1 MAMSTNDFKRLR
13 WQAQEK
19 IKQQPPAE
27 LAHFAS
33 KDQAE
38 LVEELYIHH
47 VELKLQYD
55 TLLQT
60 KWQLELSYDRY
71 KQLYDLAPVGYFTLD
86 KNGYFVTVN
95 LTGARQL
102 GASKAQLVRQRLTDF
117 IARTSQ
123 ETYFFHRRKLLQT
136 QTGQVCELELVR
148 ADDTHFYGQLESVLT
163 SVGADDSP
171 LIQIIL
177 SDITARR
184 QAEDALQK
192 HHVQLESL
200 VQARTAQLTLANEQ
214 LEAEIR
220 EHERTQAALQAGHRR
235 LEQVLEELKASQE
248 QAIQRE
254 RLAAVGHLAAGI
266 AHDFNNI
273 LTGIIGHAELLRLQ
287 PNVVGTSGE
296 HSAGVIIQQSERA
309 AHLVRQILDFSRKS
323 IRQPRLM
330 DLNAFLAETVAF
342 LKRIIPENIQLLLEV
357 EPDEYKVNADPNQ
370 LQQLLANLVVNAR
383 DAMPGG
389 GRLIVSLGAVELEP
403 ADPMPLPELTPGSW
417 VVLNVSDTG
426 SGISAEA
433 MPHIFEPFFT
443 TKEPGRGTGL
453 GLAQVYGIVMQHSGY
468 IEVDSRPNQGATFT
482 VYLPRSFT
490 RLPPPISDVQPPLP
504 KGHGETILLIEDEAA
519 VLDVIQ
525 RLLETLNYNV
535 LVAPDGQV
543 GLALYHDRKDDISL
557 VMTDMI
563 MPELEA
569 ADMFEALQ
577 VENPA
582 VKILLM
588 TGYPLGEET
597 ERLMARGLT
606 AWVKKPLNLNRLAQV
621 ISRTLEATGEQGNM

>member
-1 MAMSTNDFKRLR
+1 MVTLTNDFKRLR
-13 WQAQEK
+13 RQAQEK

-27 LAHFAS
+27 LAYFTS

-55 TLLQT
+55 SLLQT

-86 KNGYFVTVN
+86 KDGYFVTVN

-102 GASKAQLVRQRLTDF
+102 GVPKAQLVRQRITDY

-136 QTGQVCELELVR
+136 QTSQVCELEMIT
-148 ADDTHFYGQLESVLT
+148 ADGTHFYGHLESLFT
-163 SVGADDSP
+163 PVGADDNP
-171 LIQIIL
+171 LIQIVL
-177 SDITARR
+177 SDITDRR
-184 QAEDALQK
+184 QAEEALQK

-200 VQARTAQLTLANEQ
+200 VQARTAQLILANEQ

-220 EHERTQAALQAGHRR
+220 ERERAQAALQAGHRR

-248 QAIQRE
+248 QVIQRE

-287 PNVVGTSGE
+287 PGVIGTSGE
-296 HSAGVIIQQSERA
+296 RSADVIVQQSERA

-342 LKRIIPENIQLLLEV
+342 LKRTIPENIQLRLEV
-357 EPDEYKVNADPNQ
+357 DPGDYKVNADPNQ
-370 LQQLLANLVVNAR
+370 LQQLLANLIVNAR

-389 GRLIVSLGAVELEP
+389 GRLTVSLAGLELEP
-403 ADPMPLPELTPGSW
+403 ADPMPLPELTAGSW

-433 MPHIFEPFFT
+433 MSHIFEPFFT

-453 GLAQVYGIVMQHSGY
+453 GLAQVYGIVMQHDGN
-468 IEVDSRPNQGATFT
+468 IEVISQPDQGATFT
-482 VYLPRSFT
+482 IYLPRSFT
-490 RLPPPISDVQPPLP
+490 RLSPPVSDVQPPLP
-504 KGHGETILLIEDEAA
+504 KGRGETILLIEDEAA

-535 LVAPDGQV
+535 LVAPDGQA
-543 GLALYHDRKDDISL
+543 GLTLYHDQKDDIAL

-569 ADMFEALQ
+569 AGLFEALQ

-597 ERLMARGLT
+597 ERLMALGLT
-606 AWVKKPLNLNRLAQV
+606 AWIKKPLNLSRLAQV
-621 ISRTLEATGEQGNM
+621 VSRTLETTG